1 MDLNTA
7 ASALKELGHPTRLA
21 VYKALVK
28 AGHGGLPVGEL
39 QAQLDIP
46 ASTLSHHL
54 SALLTVGLIR
64 QERQGRTLFCLPQYQ
79 RLEQLLVFL
88 VEECCSGD
96 GGCDIRLPTDLGGK
110 SNGYADE

>member
-28 AGHGGLPVGEL
+28 AGRSGLPVGEL

-88 VEECCSGD
+88 VEECCSGAE
-96 GGCDIRLPTDLGGK
+96 GCTMSLPTQLIGK
-110 SNGYADE
+110 PDGHDAQ